1 MKHTKIY
8 QARIQRTFI
17 TTTFHVFLGLSEHGK
32 FQGLRKYATNDHT
45 STKNYKNPAALIKDS
60 ILWIKTT
67 TKNHKNWNSTNI
79 DDITFCGLT
88 QQQNPLKL
96 KINEYR

>member
-17 TTTFHVFLGLSEHGK
+17 TTTFNVFLGLSEHGK

-45 STKNYKNPAALIKDS
+45 STKKIIRNPAALIKDS
-60 ILWIKTT
+60 ISWIKTT
-67 TKNHKNWNSTNI
+67 TKIGIQRILMTLLFV
-79 DDITFCGLT
+79 D
-88 QQQNPLKL
+88 
-96 KINEYR
+96 

>member
-45 STKNYKNPAALIKDS
+45 SIIRNPAALIKDS

-67 TKNHKNWNSTNI
+67 TKIHKIWNSTNI

-88 QQQNPLKL
+88 QQQNTLKL
-96 KINEYR
+96 KINEY

>member
-45 STKNYKNPAALIKDS
+45 STKNYKKS
-60 ILWIKTT
+60 GCF
-67 TKNHKNWNSTNI
+67 NSRFYFVDQDNNKKS
-79 DDITFCGLT
+79 
-88 QQQNPLKL
+88 QKL
-96 KINEYR
+96 EFNEY